1 MNILLLCYQGDVAGS
16 TYSMQALA
24 IALSEKGH
32 QVYFGCRKASL
43 LYKLLTNTKVK
54 LIAMPFR
61 GKADLKTIYLIR
73 KAIKE
78 LRIDVVNPQASQ
90 DRYLTAMAI
99 WLLRRKP
106 VVVHTR
112 RQRPRS
118 DGGKLQSWFYER
130 TTDKIVAV
138 SQSVKN
144 QLVAKGI
151 SAGHIEVIYNGTPKE
166 KYKQLDP
173 EKTEELKK
181 KFNLQPNDLVV
192 GCVARP
198 KRQQQLMKSL
208 AIIDFPLKVI
218 FVGMERTS
226 MMQELE
232 KNIPS
237 IHQIHYTG
245 IIAPE
250 EALNY
255 YPLFS
260 INVLPSISEGL
271 SQALLEAMAIG
282 IPVIATAAS
291 GNLDLVLDG
300 VNGLLY
306 ENDNSRE
313 LADKIKLLLND
324 KNMQNRLIEA
334 GKKTA
339 FEDFSLEKTISRY
352 ENFFSA
358 LIQKKNKINQE

>member
-24 IALSEKGH
+24 NALAEKGH
-32 QVYFGCRKASL
+32 QVYMGCRKASL
-43 LYKLLTNTKVK
+43 LYKLLSQTKVK
-54 LIAMPFR
+54 LLAMPFR
-61 GKADLKTIYLIR
+61 GKADLHTASLIR

-78 LRIDVVNPQASQ
+78 HAIDVVNPQASQ
-90 DRYLTAMAI
+90 DRYLTSLAL
-99 WLLRRKP
+99 WRLKPKP

-130 TTDKIVAV
+130 TTDKIVSV

-151 SAGHIEVIYNGTPKE
+151 NAEHIEVIYNGTPKE
-166 KYKQLDP
+166 KYTKLNQK
-173 EKTEELKK
+173 KTEELRK
-181 KFNLQPNDLVV
+181 KFQLQPDDLVI

-198 KRQQQLMKSL
+198 KRQQQLLKAL
-208 AIIDFPLKVI
+208 AYINIPLKVI

-226 MMQELE
+226 MMAELE
-232 KNIPS
+232 KSIPA
-237 IHQIHYTG
+237 IHHIYYTG
-245 IIAPE
+245 IIPPE

-255 YPLFS
+255 YSLFT
-260 INVLPSISEGL
+260 IKVLPSISEGL

-291 GNLDLVLDG
+291 GNLDLVKDG

-306 ENDNSRE
+306 ENENSRE
-313 LADKIKLLLND
+313 LAEKIKLMLHDNNLR
-324 KNMQNRLIEA
+324 NRLIEA

-339 FEDFSLEKTISRY
+339 LEDFSLEKTVIRY
-352 ENFFSA
+352 ESFFET
-358 LIQKKNKINQE
+358 LIQKKRGK